1 MLQAKY
7 DDDGSGEIDAEEL
20 MGILK
25 SLGLDVTEKEVHAMV
40 HEVDE
45 DGSGTIDFQE
55 FKAMVKKV
63 SPACRSACRCV
74 VSDPFC
80 VRRRRRTTPMGLG
93 RKAVSWR

>member
-1 MLQAKY
+1 MQAKY

-25 SLGLDVTEKEVHAMV
+25 SLGLDVTEEEVHAMV

-55 FKAMVKKV
+55 FKAMVEKV

-74 VSDPFC
+74 VCDCLC
-80 VRRRRRTTPMGLG
+80 VCRRRKTILTGLG

>member
-1 MLQAKY
+1 MQAKY

-25 SLGLDVTEKEVHAMV
+25 SLGLDVTEEEVHAMV

-55 FKAMVKKV
+55 FKDYWEKNIDADGDANPTRQLLRNQIHLM
-63 SPACRSACRCV
+63 
-74 VSDPFC
+74 
-80 VRRRRRTTPMGLG
+80 TE
-93 RKAVSWR
+93 